1 MIMSSRVV
9 KWGGGA
15 GILAAA
21 LLILSAIIYQIAPGE
36 GIVDTSTEYLYRSV
50 VVLAYLAIVVAVL
63 GIHALHRGK
72 SRYGRLGTA
81 GSVITIAGYG
91 MIAVL
96 TLISMVQDFEY
107 LATIQVVPA
116 GLVFIGSLLLGVI
129 VLRARLLPWWCGVLL
144 MVAFPL
150 GHFANAIFGSAENLL
165 LALLWGS
172 VGFAL
177 AGRREGAAEATSSQP
192 AQTS

>member
-1 MIMSSRVV
+1 MSLKVV

-21 LLILSAIIYQIAPGE
+21 LLVFSAIINQIAPVE
-36 GIVDTSTEYLYRSV
+36 GIVDTSSEYFYRAV
-50 VVLAYLAIVVAVL
+50 TVGAYVAVIVAVL
-63 GIHALHRGK
+63 GIHALHRGS

-81 GSVITIAGYG
+81 GSVITIASYA

-107 LATIQVVPA
+107 LPTIQVVPA
-116 GLVFIGSLLLGVI
+116 ALVFIGSLLLGVI
-129 VLRARLLPWWCGVLL
+129 ILRAGLLPWWCGVLL
-144 MVAFPL
+144 IVAFPL
-150 GHFANAIFGSAENLL
+150 GHFANAIFSSAENLL

-172 VGFAL
+172 VGVAL
-177 AGRREGAAEATSSQP
+177 MARREGSAEAAASQP